1 MAIETLYKTLNNNGE
16 YSCGDI
22 GISKEEWFELL
33 KDSEAQQYR
42 DALFCFLRMPE
53 HAATCTAVAKK
64 HGKNYEHYNAKVS
77 NFARWVQRKLNRFQV
92 LDTDGKETFWCI
104 PMKKGWD
111 TKQGFV
117 WQLRDE
123 LVEALRYYLMK
134 ALIIRYREREPFNGF
149 REEYKWALLDE
160 TEGKGVLDIIKML
173 PKQFH
178 GGSINLID
186 NARVNG
192 VLNHLI
198 EKKPI
203 ELTSVGEHLI
213 TEIKPI
219 DNRLMAYKVEMKSI
233 CPSSWSNCANDERT
247 ASVILTCTNPERYT
261 FYKDEIYRLICQ
273 YFGFDIHKPGKKFSH
288 FMEIINGFVADFGE
302 KVQEIMLPQ
311 IDKFKNKPL
320 NLAVQTMFWCMRGYL
335 KEKLDRT
342 IINYWLAG
350 FSYGGTDSQLDRF
363 ISDGIWECGY
373 NESNDSD
380 KKLLEETKSISEDDI
395 IILKSTSTKGSNHDQ
410 SFLRVKAVGI
420 VTKTITTIKEEN
432 GTIRCQCS
440 VDYINTDEKD
450 FDGATYGSYRK
461 TLHRADSK
469 VQAIIDYANGLLNDN
484 EIQEEPMPELKYKEY
499 IELLQETHNLVLT
512 GAPGTGKTY
521 MARAIAEE
529 MGAVTKFVQFHP
541 SYDYTDFVEGLRP
554 IEKENGQMGFERR
567 DGVFKQFC
575 KDAAYNIENSQKS
588 KQELEE
594 EQTLEDKYN
603 ELIEKIENG
612 EIQDIPLK
620 TEGMTMEIVRI
631 SDNNNIILRTSGK
644 TDGREYIVS
653 FDRLAKLAKVYPNV
667 NSLNAITN
675 IHKAV
680 TAAIRGCHSS
690 SYWAVLNEVYRQ
702 GASTTSVRPL
712 VIKKKPF
719 VFIIDEINRGEASK
733 IFGELFFA
741 IDPGYRGK
749 TDLLVQTQ
757 YQNLVPETDV
767 YAKGFY
773 VPENVYILATMNDI
787 DRSVESM
794 DFAMRRRFTWHE
806 ITPDDTESMLNGW
819 PWTDK
824 AKETMHRLNAAIAE
838 TDGLGAAYMIGP
850 AYFLKLKDNGG
861 DFEKLW
867 KMNIQPLLKEYLRGF
882 RKSEEILDKFSK
894 AYFDEEEE
902 ATTGHP
908 ALEDED

>member
-1 MAIETLYKTLNNNGE
+1 MALETIYKTVNNNGE

-33 KDSEAQQYR
+33 KDNEAQQYR
-42 DALFCFLRMPE
+42 DALFCFLRMPDN
-53 HAATCTAVAKK
+53 AATCTEVAKK
-64 HGKNYEHYNAKVS
+64 FGNSPKHYNAKIM
-77 NFARWVQRKLNRFQV
+77 NFGRWVQRKLNRFQV
-92 LDTDGKETFWCI
+92 IGTDGEPTYWCI
-104 PMKKGWD
+104 PMKCGHD
-111 TKQGFV
+111 TWQGFN
-117 WQLRDE
+117 WKLRDE
-123 LVEALRYYLMK
+123 LVVALQYYLMK

-160 TEGKGVLDIIKML
+160 TEGKGVLDIIKIL
-173 PKQFH
+173 PKQFM

-198 EKKPI
+198 EKKPN
-203 ELTSVGEHLI
+203 ELTAVGERLI
-213 TEIKPI
+213 DETKPV
-219 DNRLMAYKVEMKSI
+219 DDRLAAYKAEMKSI
-233 CPSSWSNCANDERT
+233 CPSNWNNYANDERT
-247 ASVILTCTNPERYT
+247 ASVILTCSNPEQYT

-273 YFGFDIHKPGKKFSH
+273 YFGFGIHKPGKKFSH

-320 NLAVQTMFWCMRGYL
+320 NLAVQTMFWCMRGYIT
-335 KEKLDRT
+335 EKLDRS
-342 IINYWLAG
+342 IKNYWLAG

-363 ISDGIWECGY
+363 ISNDIWECGY
-373 NESNDSD
+373 NESNESD
-380 KKLLEETKSISEDDI
+380 KKLLEETKGISEGDI
-395 IILKSTSTKGSNHDQ
+395 IILKSTSTKGSNHEE
-410 SFLRVKAVGI
+410 SFLRVKAVGL
-420 VTKTITTIKEEN
+420 VTKAVTTNKEED
-432 GTIRCQCS
+432 GIIRCQCS

-469 VQAIIDYANGLLNDN
+469 VQAIIDYVNGLLNDN
-484 EIQEEPMPELKYKEY
+484 DIQEEPMQELKYKEY
-499 IELLQETHNLVLT
+499 IELLKETHNLVLT
-512 GAPGTGKTY
+512 GAPGTGKTH

-554 IEKENGQMGFERR
+554 VEKGDDQMGFKRR
-567 DGVFKQFC
+567 DGVFKEFC
-575 KDAAYNIENSQKS
+575 RNAIEASNGETNDSFKDALQSFKNDLKEKGEIEIPSYLKS
-588 KQELEE
+588 KNTRTVSLSQ
-594 EQTLEDKYN
+594 
-603 ELIEKIENG
+603 NG
-612 EIQDIPLK
+612 TISVKGE
-620 TEGMTMEIVRI
+620 TEPVY
-631 SDNNNIILRTSGK
+631 SDERILRYMRTKNREELG
-644 TDGREYIVS
+644 TDTYTVSIGEHVLREYMSKPASNIV
-653 FDRLAKLAKVYPNV
+653 
-667 NSLNAITN
+667 I
-675 IHKAV
+675 
-680 TAAIRGCHSS
+680 
-690 SYWAVLNEVYRQ
+690 
-702 GASTTSVRPL
+702 
-712 VIKKKPF
+712 KKPF

-767 YAKGFY
+767 FANGFY

-806 ITPDDTESMLNGW
+806 ITPDDTESMLDTL
-819 PWTDK
+819 PCADE
-824 AKETMHRLNAAIAE
+824 AKERMHRLNHAIAE

-850 AYFLKLKDNGG
+850 AYFLKLKENGG
-861 DFEKLW
+861 DFDKLW

-882 RKSEEILDKFSK
+882 RKANEILEKFSK
-894 AYFDEEEE
+894 AYFGETNES
-902 ATTGHP
+902 ATGSP
-908 ALEDED
+908 LLEDEN